1 VCSLRVANVKRL
13 WYWLKRLKSDIF
25 LLYLAFKDP
34 RVPRQAKILLMLL
47 AAYIISPIDILPDF
61 VIPGLGYIDDLALIS
76 YVAGF
81 IQKMIPEAV
90 LSDLNLKA
98 MRLGRAAKSWA
109 VAVLVLAGLLLA
121 LLLGYRFLGLSL
133 Y

>member
-1 VCSLRVANVKRL
+1 MCPLRVANVKRL

>member
-1 VCSLRVANVKRL
+1 MCSLRVANVKRL

>member
-1 VCSLRVANVKRL
+1 VCPLRVANVKRL

>member
-1 VCSLRVANVKRL
+1 LRVANVKRL